1 MSRHLHQ
8 IVVVTG
14 HPNAVQ
20 EARRAA
26 EEIFSS
32 KPLAVCHGCL
42 TTAASLVGPAG
53 PGYVNDFD
61 SFMIH
66 PDGSKLGWPEA
77 EYAAAARAEFM
88 DWLDAYRS
96 RPRLHYVC
104 VQYGGDDGLRAMI
117 QRSSDEPEKE
127 PT

>member
-1 MSRHLHQ
+1 MSTHLHQ

-14 HPNAVQ
+14 HPDAVQ
-20 EARRAA
+20 EARRVA

-32 KPLAVCHGCL
+32 KPLAICHGCL
-42 TTAASLVGPAG
+42 NTAVPLVGPIG
-53 PGYVNDFD
+53 SGFVNDFD

-88 DWLDAYRS
+88 DWLDARRD
-96 RPRLHYVC
+96 RPHLAYVC
-104 VQYGGDDGLRAMI
+104 VQYGGQYGMKAAI
-117 QRSSDEPEKE
+117 QRSSDQPDKE